1 MYLSAWKCIR
11 KKQIHMPC
19 PSIGSKQFWTDA
31 NYFELFQIVL
41 IENNLDRSK
50 AFGEGPVQSYRR
62 KW

>member
-1 MYLSAWKCIR
+1 MFMEMYQKE
-11 KKQIHMPC
+11 C

-31 NYFELFQIVL
+31 NYFELFQIL
-41 IENNLDRSK
+41 PIENNLDQSK